1 VLSQGDALVIYSDG
15 LVDARPDLEL
25 TPQQLNTLIADA
37 NSAAEIRARL
47 MALVVDHN
55 ELTDDLTVLILFRY
69 V

>member
-1 VLSQGDALVIYSDG
+1 